1 MVVPSEDPLF
11 ELVGFPDDEWPS
23 FLDFALN
30 NDPVV
35 GDGELVPDD
44 SPVAADGLDF
54 GEDAPAGVGD
64 EDGDEDSGPAAD
76 DLDVGVESPETTDWG
91 VREDGGEGKEV
102 SSEDGADGPFAIESP
117 ETWDSA
123 EGSF

>member
-1 MVVPSEDPLF
+1 MISSEDPLF

-30 NDPVV
+30 NAPVV

-54 GEDAPAGVGD
+54 GEDAPTGVGD
-64 EDGDEDSGPAAD
+64 GDSGPAAD
-76 DLDVGVESPETTDWG
+76 DLGVGGESPEVADWG
-91 VREDGGEGKEV
+91 AGDGWGEGQEV
-102 SSEDGADGPFAIESP
+102 SSEDGGDGPFAIESP